1 MVSLI
6 YVIERE
12 VSLMDCEEFKDKL
25 IKATQHLKDGVHMNT
40 EKMSHITSLEQE
52 GIVRLKEKVLNFYFN
67 EQEFLLKLKGVDD
80 ISIYFFIDGTE
91 EEARKNFGC
100 IKEIVNFCDVLSSY
114 LNSFGYYD
122 VFITFAIYPKTF
134 SIVSIEDNLLDEI
147 SKKKKKRVQ
156 NMINKKEEEEDRKRY
171 GIF

>member
-1 MVSLI
+1 MISLI

-12 VSLMDCEEFKDKL
+12 VSFVDCEEFKDK
-25 IKATQHLKDGVHMNT
+25 IVKSTQYLKDGVHMNT
-40 EKMSHITSLEQE
+40 EKMSHITSIEQE
-52 GIVRLKEKVLNFYFN
+52 GIVRLKEKVLNFCFN
-67 EQEFLLKLKGVDD
+67 EQEFLLKLKSVDD
-80 ISIYFFIDGTE
+80 ISIYFFIDSTE

-114 LNSFGYYD
+114 LDSFGYYD
-122 VFITFAIYPKTF
+122 VFVRFAIYPKNF
-134 SIVSIEDNLLDEI
+134 SIICIEDNFLDEI

-171 GIF
+171 EIF

>member
-52 GIVRLKEKVLNFYFN
+52 GIVRLKEKVLNFCFN
-67 EQEFLLKLKGVDD
+67 EQEFLLKLKSVDD
-80 ISIYFFIDGTE
+80 ICIYFFVDSTE

-100 IKEIVNFCDVLSSY
+100 EKETVNFCDVLLRY
-114 LNSFGYYD
+114 LDSFGYYD
-122 VFITFAIYPKTF
+122 AFIRFATYPKTF
-134 SIVSIEDNLLDEI
+134 SIVCIEDNLLDET
-147 SKKKKKRVQ
+147 SKRTKILLLKTL
-156 NMINKKEEEEDRKRY
+156 NKEEEEEDRKRY
-171 GIF
+171 GF